1 MAAGDGRITY
11 AGRNGSF
18 GRFIEIKR
26 SNNFKTRYAH
36 LYKYA
41 KGIKK
46 GRLVKQGEVIG
57 YVGPQ
62 EEAQVRIY
70 IMK

>member
-18 GRFIEIKR
+18 GRFIEIKHL
-26 SNNFKTRYAH
+26 NNFKTRYAH

-46 GRLVKQGEVIG
+46 GS
-57 YVGPQ
+57 
-62 EEAQVRIY
+62 
-70 IMK
+70 